1 MSPSTSPRLGTAP
14 RGSWNDSDSTVR
26 FSSRMLSL
34 SGCGVGNWVG
44 VAEFFGRK
52 IVLKPRPL
60 IVPVNALS
68 GPRAGAISAGAGGAT
83 PGWTGTSLMVKSVGI
98 CTAEVSFVRG
108 RARRAGT
115 RVLAVV
121 FIAAL
126 ARVLAGVLAVVLVAV
141 LAGDLVGVLVAMWR
155 HLSGEGV
162 V

>member
-44 VAEFFGRK
+44 VAEFCGRK
-52 IVLKPRPL
+52 IVLKPRPMN
-60 IVPVNALS
+60 VPVNAL
-68 GPRAGAISAGAGGAT
+68 RSAGAGGAT

-98 CTAEVSFVRG
+98 CTAEVSLVWG

-115 RVLAVV
+115 RVFAVV
-121 FIAAL
+121 LVAVL
-126 ARVLAGVLAVVLVAV
+126 AGVFAVVLVAVLAGVLAVVLVA
-141 LAGDLVGVLVAMWR
+141 MCR
-155 HLSGEGV
+155 HLSV
-162 V
+162 DCAW